1 MLRNLKMG
9 QIILIVR
16 CIETEIG
23 EQGFATDTIGGQ
35 RCIGTLK
42 IVHED
47 TEGQWDNFDL
57 DGYKSYYP
65 NIKRGFQYLRT
76 NHIVQ
81 LEVFGDCC
89 WNIYSK
95 PRKNGERQI
104 LLPEGNVVYPDF
116 QPVSVHRLECEEDR

>member
-1 MLRNLKMG
+1 M
-9 QIILIVR
+9 R
-16 CIETEIG
+16 CIETEMA
-23 EQGFATDTIGGQ
+23 EQGFSTNTAGGQ
-35 RCIGTLK
+35 ICIGTLK

-47 TEGQWDNFDL
+47 TEGQRGNFDL

-76 NHIVQ
+76 NQIVR

-89 WNIYSK
+89 WNIYSR

-116 QPVSVHRLECEEDR
+116 QPVSVHRFECEEDP